1 MKKIIMVMMAFLV
14 SFAIAAS
21 DQTVM
26 VSGSATEKKPSSEA
40 YEDALRNA
48 LIAAVEK
55 NLGTWLNSQSSS
67 VSFSST
73 NEFAQAKHDIFRRL
87 EIDTPVEHELQVL
100 SALRDSEFN
109 LGERLGERQILA
121 NLFLVRR
128 HSFLSFLSN
137 DKSLSQEK
145 QEAYCHYAFHR
156 SP

>member
-67 VSFSST
+67 VSFSC
-73 NEFAQAKHDIFRRL
+73 A
-87 EIDTPVEHELQVL
+87 
-100 SALRDSEFN
+100 
-109 LGERLGERQILA
+109 
-121 NLFLVRR
+121 
-128 HSFLSFLSN
+128 
-137 DKSLSQEK
+137 
-145 QEAYCHYAFHR
+145 
-156 SP
+156 